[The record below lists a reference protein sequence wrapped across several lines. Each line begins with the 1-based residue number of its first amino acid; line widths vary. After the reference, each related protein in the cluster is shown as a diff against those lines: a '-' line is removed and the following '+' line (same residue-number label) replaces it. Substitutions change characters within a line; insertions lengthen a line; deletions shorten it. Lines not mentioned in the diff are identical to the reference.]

1 MKILTTLF
9 FLVSL
14 AGAAWAGQ
22 GDNGNQGGNAQ
33 GGNGQGGKGNQ
44 GRGTISAAPGPEM
57 SAGVLG
63 MTLAAGVLYLIKR
76 RNRT

>member
-9 FLVSL
+9 FLISL
-14 AGAAWAGQ
+14 AGSAWAEAAREKVLEWR
-22 GDNGNQGGNAQ
+22 DRDFNLAQ
-33 GGNGQGGKGNQ
+33 HLEWRDRDSHIGP
-44 GRGTISAAPGPEM
+44 APEM

-63 MTLAAGVLYLIKR
+63 MTLAAGVLYLLKR

>member
-1 MKILTTLF
+1 MKILATLF
-9 FLVSL
+9 FLISL
-14 AGAAWAGQ
+14 AGSARPAEHHFREEVREWRNPNLHAG
-22 GDNGNQGGNAQ
+22 
-33 GGNGQGGKGNQ
+33 
-44 GRGTISAAPGPEM
+44 PGPEM